1 MYGPITPQAVV
12 LNGVYSGVPYAM
24 MAGVALSAG
33 AVADCL
39 RKRVSTT
46 VVRKAFTTACKRRR
60 KCCTNALSEEANMHV
75 RGGGC
80 DTNALREEANMH

>member
-1 MYGPITPQAVV
+1 M

-24 MAGVALSAG
+24 MTGMALSAG

-46 VVRKAFTTACKRRR
+46 VVRKAFTTAC
-60 KCCTNALSEEANMHV
+60 M
-75 RGGGC
+75 
-80 DTNALREEANMH
+80 

>member
-1 MYGPITPQAVV
+1 MHCYMYGPITLQAVV

-24 MAGVALSAG
+24 MTGMALSAG

-46 VVRKAFTTACKRRR
+46 VVRKAFTTAC
-60 KCCTNALSEEANMHV
+60 M
-75 RGGGC
+75 
-80 DTNALREEANMH
+80 